1 MTKGAYSNGSN
12 QFFDSHAV
20 EEYYGRFKGT
30 FELDEDDARE
40 FQFDDAVSFLITTR
54 VDGSSFGTTRD
65 DEIKRTNTFQVYD
78 VVPLSAEMYE
88 RIMSGKLEET
98 KVKESAMEELQLFA
112 DVDEDTGEITPAEE
126 PIEVEEV
133 QEEEVFIPEPADG
146 VERIAIPGAYNPDA
160 DEPVEVTAD
169 VFQPD
174 KAPVTRVDGKDAALS
189 AFLEV

>member
-88 RIMSGKLEET
+88 RIMMGKLEE
-98 KVKESAMEELQLFA
+98 VAAKESAVQELTLFA
-112 DVDEDTGEITPAEE
+112 DPETGEILPDDE

-133 QEEEVFIPEPADG
+133 QEEEVFIPEPATD

-160 DEPVEVTAD
+160 DEAVEVTAD

-174 KAPVTRVDGKDAALS
+174 KAPVTRVDGKDSALA